1 MGPMDNQLAAP
12 EGSPVRRTLIEGTVG
27 AALGF
32 GGWSVVGPAII
43 GWWYEPPSK
52 EALSCGSSVKLAL
65 SQFVT
70 MQLVSAA
77 VGAVV
82 IAVLL
87 FLFRRSRKNAA
98 AKAPL

>member
-1 MGPMDNQLAAP
+1 MDTQALGP
-12 EGSPVRRTLIEGTVG
+12 EGSPVRRILIEGAVG

-32 GGWSVVGPAII
+32 GGWSFVGPAII

-77 VGAVV
+77 TGAVA
-82 IAVLL
+82 IAVFL

-98 AKAPL
+98 AKPAT